1 MNELQD
7 LIDNNERWAAA
18 IKEEDPDFFAKL
30 ARQQTP
36 EFLWIGCS
44 DARVPANE
52 IVGMLPGDLFVHR
65 NVANVVL
72 HTDLNCL
79 SVIQYA
85 VDVLKVKHILV
96 TGHYGC
102 GGVRASMQDRQFGL
116 IDGWLRSIRDL
127 YYEKREELA
136 KLRHRRGAG
145 RPPLRTQRDPASG
158 QRRAYQH
165 CAKRLAPRA
174 EPVDPRL
181 HLRHQGWPLEKP
193 EHDHQR
199 FRAIAAA
206 VPSASGRAA
215 VKPFNTDLADASCC
229 KNSWPS
235 AFGGFIVAG
244 DPATAL
250 V

>member
-1 MNELQD
+1 MNGLEK
-7 LIDNNERWAAA
+7 LIDNNTRWAEA
-18 IKEEDPDFFAKL
+18 ISQEDPGFFAKL

-36 EFLWIGCS
+36 EYLWIGCS

-102 GGVRASMQDRQFGL
+102 GGVRASMQNQQYGL

-127 YYEKREELA
+127 YYLKRMEIDRLLTEEEQVDRLCELNVIQQVA
-136 KLRHRRGAG
+136 NVAQTGIVQNAWSRGQSLSVHGCIYGIKDG
-145 RPPLRTQRDPASG
+145 RWRSLGTTICSVEQMPA
-158 QRRAYQH
+158 QY
-165 CAKRLAPRA
+165 RL
-174 EPVDPRL
+174 
-181 HLRHQGWPLEKP
+181 KP
-193 EHDHQR
+193 
-199 FRAIAAA
+199 I
-206 VPSASGRAA
+206 G
-215 VKPFNTDLADASCC
+215 
-229 KNSWPS
+229 
-235 AFGGFIVAG
+235 
-244 DPATAL
+244 
-250 V
+250 